1 MNDWLDICCDCEVR
15 DILHFES
22 HKKMALLLSIYI
34 KAAQLFCLTIY
45 VDSSVSFFCLY
56 LALTLIKHML
66 MFKIKVD
73 SNVHLSFFIPLS
85 KNLRNEVTAYWMK
98 CTLCWNF
105 HPDFIFYMLIW
116 MLLNFCRRCTQNIK
130 IPCFFFGYFKDTHA
144 SCPILLLQLK
154 EVQKKFHR

>member
-1 MNDWLDICCDCEVR
+1 MNDWLDICCDCDIT
-15 DILHFES
+15 DILHFVS
-22 HKKMALLLSIYI
+22 HKKLALHISNYPYI
-34 KAAQLFCLTIY
+34 HQDCTIILFDNICWFISY
-45 VDSSVSFFCLY
+45 NFCLY

-130 IPCFFFGYFKDTHA
+130 ICCF
-144 SCPILLLQLK
+144 ILGILRILALH
-154 EVQKKFHR
+154 VQSSNCS